1 MIITYIIFFLL
12 LSALFSGAEIA
23 FITAN
28 KLAVE
33 IKKSRGSGSG
43 SILSSFFEK
52 PDDFIATLLVGS
64 NISIVVLTYLLTDA
78 LQVPLSAINLSA
90 GFTIFLNSLLVTL
103 IILIFAE
110 FLPKAFFRLYSNS
123 YLQYTAYPL
132 LFFYKLFY
140 IPSRAL
146 SKAANYVITKLLKQP
161 VSKVRTRFSLID
173 LENYLHG
180 PIKLSEEEIDADI
193 FKNALN
199 LRQIRV
205 IECMVPRNEM
215 VYVDINDPIEDLT
228 KAFSESKLSRIIV
241 VDGDI
246 DNVMGYIHHQQMFKD
261 PKDIRSIVM
270 DMPFVPETQNVYDLM
285 LRMNKLRLSIACV
298 VDEFGGTSGIITLED
313 ILEEIFGE
321 IEDEH
326 DKEEFIEKRISDSEF
341 IFSGR
346 LELDYLKDEY
356 GIILPEGEYHTLSGY
371 LTSAVGYI
379 PEQGAEIIEDGY
391 KFILELVSDT
401 KIETIR
407 MIKENS

>member
-1 MIITYIIFFLL
+1 MILAAILFFLL
-12 LSALFSGAEIA
+12 VSALFSGAEIA

-33 IKKSRGSGSG
+33 IKKTRGSGSG
-43 SILSSFFEK
+43 SILSSFFER
-52 PDDFIATLLVGS
+52 PNDFLATLLVGN
-64 NISIVVLTYLLTDA
+64 NIAIVVLTYLLTEALYGPLHNLPFTDA
-78 LQVPLSAINLSA
+78 VLVMIN
-90 GFTIFLNSLLVTL
+90 TVLVTL

-110 FLPKAFFRLYSNS
+110 FLPKTFIRLYSNS
-123 YLQYTAYPL
+123 FLQFSAYPL
-132 LFFYKLFY
+132 LFFYKLLF
-140 IPSRAL
+140 IPARLL
-146 SKAANYVITKLLKQP
+146 SKFANFVIVRLLSQE
-161 VSKVRTRFSLID
+161 VSFTRTRFNLLD

-215 VYVDINDPIEDLT
+215 VYIDVRDPLEDLIQL
-228 KAFSESKLSRIIV
+228 FSETKHSRIIV

-246 DNVMGYIHHQQMFKD
+246 DNVMGYIHHQQLFKD
-261 PKDIRSIVM
+261 PEEIRSIVM
-270 DMPFVPETQNVYDLM
+270 DIPFVPETQNVYDLM

-326 DKEEFIEKRISDSEF
+326 DKEDFIEEQLSDTEF

-356 GIILPEGEYHTLSGY
+356 NIELPDGEYHTLSGY
-371 LTSAVGYI
+371 LISAVGYI
-379 PEQGAEIIEDGY
+379 PEQGAEITRDGY
-391 KFILELVSDT
+391 QFQLELVSDT

-407 MIKENS
+407 MIKLK